1 MSRTEDGGEHEDTLP
16 PATLLDALLVYAE
29 PLAENAFVLV
39 VGDSESSVA
48 ERLLALGARGV
59 QVFDP
64 DPARAANAA
73 RMASVGVIVRP
84 FVRDLDVRDGSFD
97 VAIVPDLSELNDPRG
112 LVGRLPR
119 ALGRDGSVI
128 ALGRAR
134 SENDDP
140 PFVAELGPATLG
152 YDELYDVFATSF
164 PEVSLAGVVP
174 FRGVVFAEL
183 GGDEAPA
190 VSVDT
195 RFAVGDAPDVFVVVA
210 AKAARPALDPYAIV
224 QLPPADEAPAESS
237 LALEAALAAAQLKAD
252 LATSQLEETRDR
264 LIVADVQ
271 RVEGAGRLERAGLE
285 RDAALT
291 RAMELEAVLAG
302 TQQTIAMLE
311 QRVLIAEQGAFQRG
325 ELVEE
330 EPEPPSGLSPAEIAA
345 LVTRVEESE
354 AALAL
359 AATELAARTADLAQ
373 IVEVH
378 GAETAAYEAQLQ
390 DRARV
395 VAALEK
401 ELDRREQLVREL
413 VASVEKDGAAPP
425 PVFEP
430 APPVTVPP
438 PASTNEDGGELA
450 ALRAKL
456 DVLAAEI
463 ARRDGELTARKWRI
477 EELEVEL
484 ARRRVAPAERATGAD
499 GDALG
504 RAHDEIDA
512 LRQALAQEHAAR
524 VALESGETLAQARA
538 DLARQATLLEQVRR
552 ERRE

>member
-1 MSRTEDGGEHEDTLP
+1 MSRMEDGGEHDDALP

-39 VGDSESSVA
+39 IGDSESSVA

-84 FVRDLDVRDGSFD
+84 LVRDLDVRDGSFD
-97 VAIVPDLSELNDPRG
+97 VAIIPDLSELNDPRG
-112 LVGRLPR
+112 LVGRLSR
-119 ALGRDGSVI
+119 ALGRSGAVI

-134 SENDDP
+134 SENDEP

-152 YDELYDVFATSF
+152 YDELYDVFAASF

-195 RFAVGDAPDVFVVVA
+195 RFASGDAPDVFVVVA
-210 AKAARPALDPYAIV
+210 AKAERPALDPYAIV
-224 QLPPADEAPAESS
+224 QLPPADEAPAEDS

-252 LATSQLEETRDR
+252 LATSQLEATRDR
-264 LIVADVQ
+264 LVVADVQ

-291 RAMELEAVLAG
+291 RAMELEAVLGG

-311 QRVLIAEQGAFQRG
+311 QRVLIAEQAAFQR
-325 ELVEE
+325 ELVE

-359 AATELAARTADLAQ
+359 AATELSARTADLAQ
-373 IVEVH
+373 IAEVH

-395 VAALEK
+395 VAALER
-401 ELDRREQLVREL
+401 ELERREQLVREL
-413 VASVEKDGAAPP
+413 IASVEKDGAPA
-425 PVFEP
+425 PVFET
-430 APPVTVPP
+430 APPVTIPP
-438 PASTNEDGGELA
+438 PAPASDGEVA
-450 ALRAKL
+450 ELRAKL
-456 DVLAAEI
+456 DVLAGEI

-484 ARRRVAPAERATGAD
+484 ARRPVASGRRAIVAD

-524 VALESGETLAQARA
+524 LALESGETLAQARA

>member
-1 MSRTEDGGEHEDTLP
+1 MSRTEDGGEHDETLP

-29 PLAENAFVLV
+29 PLAENAYVLV
-39 VGDSESSVA
+39 IGDSESSVA

-73 RMASVGVIVRP
+73 RIASVGITIRPLVRE
-84 FVRDLDVRDGSFD
+84 LDVRDGSFD
-97 VAIVPDLSELNDPRG
+97 VAIIPDLSELNDPRG
-112 LVGRLPR
+112 IVGRLPR
-119 ALGRDGSVI
+119 ALGRSGSVI
-128 ALGRAR
+128 ALGRSR
-134 SENDDP
+134 SDNEDP
-140 PFVAELGPATLG
+140 AFVAELGPATLG

-195 RFAVGDAPDVFVVVA
+195 RFAAGDAPDIFVVA
-210 AKAARPALDPYAIV
+210 ASKADRPALDAYAIV
-224 QLPPADEAPAESS
+224 QLPAADDAPAETS
-237 LALEAALAAAQLKAD
+237 LALEAALAAAQIKAE
-252 LATSQLEETRDR
+252 LAAAQLEETRDR
-264 LIVADVQ
+264 LVVADVH

-291 RAMELEAVLAG
+291 RAMELEAVLGG

-330 EPEPPSGLSPAEIAA
+330 PEPPSGLSPEEIAA
-345 LVTRVEESE
+345 LVVRVEESE
-354 AALAL
+354 AALVL
-359 AATELAARTADLAQ
+359 AATELSARTTDLAQ
-373 IVEVH
+373 IAEVH

-395 VAALEK
+395 VASLEK

-413 VASVEKDGAAPP
+413 IASVEGNGDAPAP
-425 PVFEP
+425 IFEQ
-430 APPVTVPP
+430 APPVTMPPP
-438 PASTNEDGGELA
+438 PAPPSNDGEVA
-450 ALRAKL
+450 ELRAKL

-484 ARRRVAPAERATGAD
+484 ARRPEPSGRRVIVTD

-524 VALESGETLAQARA
+524 IALESGETLAQARA
-538 DLARQATLLEQVRR
+538 ELARQATLLEQVRR

>member
-1 MSRTEDGGEHEDTLP
+1 MSRTEEGGEHDETLP

-29 PLAENAFVLV
+29 PLAENAYVLLI
-39 VGDSESSVA
+39 GDSESSVA

-64 DPARAANAA
+64 DPARAANAS
-73 RMASVGVIVRP
+73 RVASVGVIVRP
-84 FVRDLDVRDGSFD
+84 LVRDLDVRDGSFD
-97 VAIVPDLSELNDPRG
+97 LAIIPDLSELNDPRG
-112 LVGRLPR
+112 IVGRLPR
-119 ALGRDGSVI
+119 ALGRSGSVI
-128 ALGRAR
+128 ALGRSR

-140 PFVAELGPATLG
+140 PFVAELGPATLD

-183 GGDEAPA
+183 GGDETPA

-195 RFAVGDAPDVFVVVA
+195 RFASGDAPDIFVVVGS
-210 AKAARPALDPYAIV
+210 KAERPTLDAYAIV
-224 QLPPADEAPAESS
+224 QLPAADDAPGETS
-237 LALEAALAAAQLKAD
+237 LALEAALAAAQIKAE
-252 LATSQLEETRDR
+252 LAAAQLEEIRDR
-264 LIVADVQ
+264 LVVADVQ
-271 RVEGAGRLERAGLE
+271 RVEGAARLERAGLE

-291 RAMELEAVLAG
+291 RAMELEAVLGG
-302 TQQTIAMLE
+302 TQQAIAMLE

-330 EPEPPSGLSPAEIAA
+330 PEPSPGLSAA
-345 LVTRVEESE
+345 DIGALLARVEESE
-354 AALAL
+354 AALVL
-359 AATELAARTADLAQ
+359 AATELSARTTDLAQ
-373 IVEVH
+373 IAEVH

-413 VASVEKDGAAPP
+413 IASVEGNGGAPA
-425 PVFEP
+425 PVFEQ
-430 APPVTVPP
+430 APPVSLPPPPP
-438 PASTNEDGGELA
+438 PANEGEVA
-450 ALRAKL
+450 ELRAKL

-484 ARRRVAPAERATGAD
+484 ARRPEPSARPVVVTD
-499 GDALG
+499 GNALA
-504 RAHDEIDA
+504 RAHEELDA